1 MDMLFFPYND
11 MFSNITKS
19 TIKPSTFYLKVNGE
33 KVPFT
38 TNLYWKKDFMEQ
50 APNKYATYIKANQ
63 QNYLAFF
70 LDVKIKDKNI
80 SHSLINRLTPHRVD
94 FPFWAA
100 GYLAFAGMPVIK
112 ESKIELCQYNYS
124 FNNQT
129 AVLEDSIILLT
140 GIIQK

>member
-1 MDMLFFPYND
+1 MLFFPYND

-19 TIKPSTFYLKVNGE
+19 TIKPSTIYLKVNGE

-38 TNLYWKKDFMEQ
+38 RNLYWKKDFMEQ

-100 GYLAFAGMPVIK
+100 GYLAFAGMPLIK

-140 GIIQK
+140 GIIKK

>member
-1 MDMLFFPYND
+1 MLFFPYND
-11 MFSNITKS
+11 MFSCVIKPE
-19 TIKPSTFYLKVNGE
+19 IKPSTYYLKVNGE
-33 KVPFT
+33 KILFT
-38 TNLYWKKDFMEQ
+38 RNLYWKKDFMEQ
-50 APNKYATYIKANQ
+50 APNKYASYIKTHQ
-63 QNYLAFF
+63 QNYLALF

-80 SHSLINRLTPHRVD
+80 SHFLINRLTPLRVN

-129 AVLEDSIILLT
+129 AVIEDSITLLT